1 MTIRLISIEE
11 VMDKVPVSRQKI
23 YAMIGKGEFP
33 GQRHISANR
42 VAWLESEVDKW
53 IEERSLSA
61 EKR

>member
-33 GQRHISANR
+33 EQRHISANR

-53 IEERSLSA
+53 IEERSRSA

>member
-33 GQRHISANR
+33 EQRHISANR

-53 IEERSLSA
+53 IEECSLSA